1 MKKPFYMQE
10 RKIDPEGDSMN
21 FFIDKNSSVSIYQQL
36 VSQITDKVQNGE
48 LPSGQ
53 KLPTVR
59 ELAEQ
64 TGIARGTV
72 KHAYEE
78 LERKGMLKMT
88 RGRGTFVQELA
99 TQNSSSKA
107 RAIAA
112 IEDLLDE
119 MEALSFSHQEIQ
131 MFFNLKLR
139 ERMERD
145 NNVCIIFIDCNP
157 ETLANIINQISV
169 FPNIEAHKLL
179 LSDALKKPFVM
190 DDFADLIVTTSTHA
204 AQLGSVVSNKEK
216 LIQVVTAPSG
226 PTVAK
231 MALISGKSVGIVC
244 ASETYSNIIRGSMQN
259 LELSCKDVETYL
271 FGSMVQLEVF
281 LEYKDVI
288 IVPNDY
294 LLFCNRTEGDAI
306 RKAEQQGKTVIRY
319 NYQID
324 GGSLLN
330 VQEKIESVQAA
341 RYL

>member
-1 MKKPFYMQE
+1 MK
-10 RKIDPEGDSMN
+10 

-36 VSQITDKVQNGE
+36 VNQITGKIQSKE
-48 LPSGQ
+48 LPAGQ

-78 LERKGMLKMT
+78 LERQGIIQMT
-88 RGRGTFVQELA
+88 RGRGTFVQEQA
-99 TQNSSSKA
+99 VQNSSSKI

-112 IEDLLDE
+112 IEQLLDE
-119 MEALSFSHQEIQ
+119 LEALSFSYQEIQ

-139 ERMERD
+139 ERMEHD
-145 NNVCIIFIDCNP
+145 DNVCIIFIDCNP

-190 DDFADLIVTTSTHA
+190 DDFADLVITTSTHA

-216 LIQVVTAPSG
+216 LIQVVTTPSG

-231 MALISGKSVGIVC
+231 MAVIGGKTVGIVC
-244 ASETYSNIIRGSMQN
+244 ASETYSGIIRRGMQN

-271 FGSMVQLEVF
+271 FGSAMQLETF
-281 LEYKDVI
+281 LQYKDVI
-288 IVPNDY
+288 IVPNDF
-294 LLFCNRTEGDAI
+294 LLFCSRAEGDVI
-306 RKAEQQGKTVIRY
+306 RRAEQDGKMIIRY

-324 GGSLLN
+324 GGSLLK
-330 VQEKIESVQAA
+330 VQEKIENVHA
-341 RYL
+341 LKHL